1 MKEPEASRGIVFD
14 DVAYRDGRYALG
26 SKDGCPYLAADGK
39 AYKLTCH
46 PYEPCLYVTG
56 EDGFTTAVHN
66 AFDPSAL
73 LDIFRGG
80 GTTVS
85 ITGREYGARDFCRM
99 AEYAA
104 GMGDIGIDDA
114 ERVFGGEPK
123 KKRVEST
130 QAERRTALRTAGE
143 SVPTPP
149 EHIIT
154 DESFDG
160 LIAGYPDLAVDYCLV
175 ENERNAA
182 GENAH
187 RTALIRACRELF
199 TDSDDGEAIWDYDAA
214 EAEAKPITPAELFAP
229 GDEGGKL
236 GYRRA
241 FLSPPYGSVYTDA
254 DFDKVNAA
262 LFPNGTD
269 GLEIYEW
276 TTDWSEYFD
285 DGREW
290 WGTLCLTVYDETLDR
305 FAVIMASATD

>member
-1 MKEPEASRGIVFD
+1 MKEPETPRGIVLD

-26 SKDGCPYLAADGK
+26 SKDGCPYLAADGR

-80 GTTVS
+80 GTTAS
-85 ITGREYGARDFCRM
+85 ITGREYDARDFCRM
-99 AEYAA
+99 VEYAA
-104 GMGDIGIDDA
+104 GMGNIGIDDA
-114 ERVFGGEPK
+114 ERVFGVEPK
-123 KKRVEST
+123 KIAEK
-130 QAERRTALRTAGE
+130 ERRQSEKVEYPETAGADE
-143 SVPTPP
+143 DRF
-149 EHIIT
+149 IIN
-154 DESFDG
+154 DERFSS

-175 ENERNAA
+175 ENERNAT

-187 RTALIRACRELF
+187 RTALFRACRKLF

-214 EAEAKPITPAELFAP
+214 EAEAKPITAAELFAP
-229 GDEGGKL
+229 ADKDGKL
-236 GYRRA
+236 NYRMA

-269 GLEIYEW
+269 GLEVYEW

-290 WGTLCLTVYDETLDR
+290 WGTLCLTVCDETLDR